1 MSMGNQNNTARKK
14 KMWFWTGGAI
24 VLLLIAFQVVSHH
37 YAEEEKVL
45 RNRLR
50 ETIIEKFP
58 EQAEQYSRT
67 IGLFAVADIGN
78 KGDRG
83 GKSKH
88 STVLIHGLD
97 DPGKVWQTL
106 APALVEEG
114 HDIWL
119 MNYPNDQPIAES
131 TQLFLEEL
139 EKLRALG
146 ITKINIVAHSM
157 GGLVTRELLTSPEIH
172 YGSLTEQKKVPKVEQ
187 FIMVGTP
194 NHGSQMVRFRLFGEV
209 RDHMDRLLKGQSNLL
224 GFILDGAG
232 EAKIDLL
239 PGSLFLTEL
248 NSRPAPE
255 IDEIFI
261 IAGVTTPWS
270 EEDINR
276 WRDSIAQKLGTDK
289 QNEINNIS
297 SSLLS
302 MSHGLGDGLVT
313 VESTRL
319 PGIPHVTVNGTHL
332 TMIRN
337 ISAESERTPPAVPI
351 IVERLK
357 QKT

>member
-1 MSMGNQNNTARKK
+1 MANQNNTARKN
-14 KMWFWTGGAI
+14 KMWFWAGGGAI
-24 VLLLIAFQVVSHH
+24 ILLLIAYQVVSHH
-37 YAEEEKVL
+37 YAEEEKEL

-67 IGLFAVADIGN
+67 IGLFSFAAIGD
-78 KGDRG
+78 KGDG
-83 GKSKH
+83 GGRSKH

-114 HDIWL
+114 YDIWL

-139 EKLRALG
+139 IELRALG
-146 ITKINIVAHSM
+146 ITEINIVAHSM
-157 GGLVTRELLTSPEIH
+157 GGLVTRDLLTSPEIN
-172 YGSLTEQKKVPKVEQ
+172 YGSLTEREKVPRVEK

-194 NHGSQMVRFRLFGEV
+194 NHGSQMVRFRIFGEI
-209 RDHMDRLLKGQSNLL
+209 RDHMDRLFKGQSNSL

-248 NSRPAPE
+248 NSRPDPE
-255 IDEIFI
+255 IDEMLI
-261 IAGVTTPWS
+261 IAGVTAPWS

-276 WRDSIAQKLGTDK
+276 WRDSIAQKVGTDHLD
-289 QNEINNIS
+289 EINNIS

-332 TMIRN
+332 TMIRT
-337 ISAESERTPPAVPI
+337 ISVESQHTPPAVPI
-351 IVERLK
+351 IIEHLK

>member
-1 MSMGNQNNTARKK
+1 MGDKNNMARKK
-14 KMWFWTGGAI
+14 KIWFWAGGTI
-24 VLLLIAFQVVSHH
+24 VLLLIAFQVVSHR
-37 YAEEEKVL
+37 YAEEEKEL

-58 EQAEQYSRT
+58 EQAEQYSHT
-67 IGLFAVADIGN
+67 IGLFSLSDIGD
-78 KGDRG
+78 KADSG
-83 GKSKH
+83 GRSKH

-106 APALVEEG
+106 APTLVEEG
-114 HDIWL
+114 FDIWL

-139 EKLRALG
+139 KKLRALG

-157 GGLVTRELLTSPEIH
+157 GGLVTREMLTNPEMN
-172 YGSLTEQKKVPKVEQ
+172 YGSLAEREKVPKVEK

-194 NHGSQMVRFRLFGEV
+194 NHGSQMVRFRIFGEI
-209 RDHMDRLLKGQSNLL
+209 RDHMDRLVKGQSNSLA
-224 GFILDGAG
+224 FILDGAG

-239 PGSLFLTEL
+239 PGSMFLTEL
-248 NSRPAPE
+248 NSRPHPE
-255 IDEIFI
+255 IMEMLVV
-261 IAGVTTPWS
+261 AGVTTPWS

-276 WRDSIAQKLGTDK
+276 WRDSISQMVGPDHLS
-289 QNEINNIS
+289 EINSVSN
-297 SSLLS
+297 SLLS

-337 ISAESERTPPAVPI
+337 ISEDSKRTPPAVPI

-357 QKT
+357 QKI